1 MFALNYWNTDQKM
14 NLSGFLL
21 RWLFAFVLVFG
32 TFNPTGYSLYHWIW
46 PFTDEQLPLKILVGI
61 VVLGC
66 YLFYVSATIKSL
78 GLLGIIIVFAFCGTL
93 VWLFVDQGWLDLSNS
108 GILSWI
114 MIFMLSVILGLGISW
129 SHIKKRIT
137 GQFDTD
143 DVGE

>member
-1 MFALNYWNTDQKM
+1 M

-21 RWLFAFVLVFG
+21 RWLFAFALVLG

-46 PFTDEQLPLKILVGI
+46 PFNDEQMPLKILVGI

-108 GILSWI
+108 GILAWI